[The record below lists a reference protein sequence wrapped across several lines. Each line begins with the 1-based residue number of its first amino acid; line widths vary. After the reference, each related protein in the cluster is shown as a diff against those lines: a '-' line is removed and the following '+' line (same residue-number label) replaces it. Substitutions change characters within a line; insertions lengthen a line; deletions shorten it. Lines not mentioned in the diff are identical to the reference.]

1 MYSALSPLRASLCLP
16 NQSECCAVE
25 EVVVALLWRR
35 KLLVSQSDVNVSPRV
50 TELHT
55 HSFWSQPRALLET
68 NEDNQ
73 NYVQGRGLCLKNQG
87 IGDFLMSTGLL
98 LSHLGICYRKVILKY
113 HFLLRCAVR
122 TKKDT
127 FLYILKVIAIFAY
140 SFFLFG
146 FWSVFEMYLYLA
158 SFLKEFEAAYH

>member
-1 MYSALSPLRASLCLP
+1 MIVISCMYTSLLPLRASLRLP
-16 NQSECCAVE
+16 NHSECCAIE
-25 EVVVALLWRR
+25 EVVVALCYEGGNLR
-35 KLLVSQSDVNVSPRV
+35 QSDVSGSPRV

-73 NYVQGRGLCLKNQG
+73 NYIQGIGLCLKIQG

-98 LSHLGICYRKVILKY
+98 LSNLGIYYLKVILMY

-127 FLYILKVIAIFAY
+127 FLYILK
-140 SFFLFG
+140 
-146 FWSVFEMYLYLA
+146 
-158 SFLKEFEAAYH
+158 